1 MTTTEIFTAASIL
14 IASISL
20 LISVFKTKPEITA
33 QQAKTIADYQDILDQ
48 EISKAKLER
57 QEARTQMGAMSLE
70 ITIIKAELARQTS
83 RGDTWQRQAEAAAQ
97 RITTLET
104 VVRRISVWAQKW
116 DEKIR
121 AAGIEPVPM
130 EE

>member
-48 EISKAKLER
+48 EIAKAKLER
-57 QEARTQMGAMSLE
+57 QEARTQMGNMSLE
-70 ITIIKAELARQTS
+70 ITIIKAELARQTA
-83 RGDTWQRQAEAAAQ
+83 RGDNWQRQAEAAAQ